1 MGNQQL
7 NMAQKEDNDEFY
19 TQPET
24 IEAELTHYKEEL
36 RGKTVYCNCDHPL
49 RSHFFRFFV
58 EHFADYGLKAVLA
71 TGYQSQQADLFSMG
85 APKPAL
91 SAYYA
96 GGGGCILA

>member
-7 NMAQKEDNDEFY
+7 NTAQKEDNDEFY
-19 TQPET
+19 TLPET
-24 IEAELTHYKEEL
+24 IEAELIHYKDEL

-71 TGYQSQQADLFSMG
+71 TGYQSQQVDLFAQG
-85 APKPAL
+85 EPKPAL
-91 SAYYA
+91 SAYYT